1 MSGVSHFVN
10 GSRKAFEAHL
20 LRYQLMTLY
29 LCVFESVTQTQ
40 VSVAARQICL
50 TADSLLVGKL
60 VLVAIM
66 SLDRRSRNPMA
77 RKIASD
83 RFSYRDDPYRRDS
96 HRTFSSQSNT
106 CKNCKRPGHFARE
119 CPNVSIC
126 HNCGLPGHNL
136 SECSA
141 KSVCWNCR
149 EPGHMSNSCTNE
161 GICHSCGIA
170 GHQAKDCTARHLPPG
185 DLRLCNNCY
194 KQGHFSADCT
204 NEKACNNCRK
214 TGHLARDCRDD
225 PVCNHCNLAG
235 HLAIKCPK
243 THVLAAEER
252 RPRGIRA
259 QYREE
264 EVVCRNC
271 RQVGHMSRDCTARL
285 MICRNCG
292 GRGHIAYE
300 CPSGRLVNHHHY
312 PFRY

>member
-1 MSGVSHFVN
+1 MGHE
-10 GSRKAFEAHL
+10 RLFEAHL
-20 LRYQLMTLY
+20 PTYPTAELV
-29 LCVFESVTQTQ
+29 LCVFEEGVT
-40 VSVAARQICL
+40 
-50 TADSLLVGKL
+50 L
-60 VLVAIM
+60 VLHSPHAGFVELLTVCL
-66 SLDRRSRNPMA
+66 SGTWLSSTRRRRSRNPMA

-83 RFSYRDDPYRRDS
+83 RFTYRDDPYRRDS
-96 HRTFSSQSNT
+96 HRTF
-106 CKNCKRPGHFARE
+106 R
-119 CPNVSIC
+119 
-126 HNCGLPGHNL
+126 HNL
-136 SECSA
+136 SECST

-149 EPGHMSNSCTNE
+149 EPGHMSNTCTKE

-170 GHQAKDCTARHLPPG
+170 GHQAKDCTGRHLPPG

-194 KQGHFSADCT
+194 KQGHFAADCT

-225 PVCNHCNLAG
+225 PVCNHCNLSG

-243 THVLAAEER
+243 THVLAQER

-259 QYREE
+259 QIREEE

-271 RQVGHMSRDCTARL
+271 RQVGHMSRDCRARL

-300 CPSGRLVNHHHY
+300 CPSERLVNHHHHY
-312 PFRY
+312 PSRPDPSG

>member
-40 VSVAARQICL
+40 VSVAARQDL
-50 TADSLLVGKL
+50 
-60 VLVAIM
+60 
-66 SLDRRSRNPMA
+66 RSRNPMA

-96 HRTFSSQSNT
+96 HRTF
-106 CKNCKRPGHFARE
+106 R
-119 CPNVSIC
+119 
-126 HNCGLPGHNL
+126 HNL

-170 GHQAKDCTARHLPPG
+170 GHQAKDCTARHLPP
-185 DLRLCNNCY
+185 
-194 KQGHFSADCT
+194 
-204 NEKACNNCRK
+204 
-214 TGHLARDCRDD
+214 
-225 PVCNHCNLAG
+225 
-235 HLAIKCPK
+235 
-243 THVLAAEER
+243 AEER

-271 RQVGHMSRDCTARL
+271 RQVGHMSRECTARL

-300 CPSGRLVNHHHY
+300 CPSGRLVNHHHHY
-312 PFRY
+312 PLRPDPSG